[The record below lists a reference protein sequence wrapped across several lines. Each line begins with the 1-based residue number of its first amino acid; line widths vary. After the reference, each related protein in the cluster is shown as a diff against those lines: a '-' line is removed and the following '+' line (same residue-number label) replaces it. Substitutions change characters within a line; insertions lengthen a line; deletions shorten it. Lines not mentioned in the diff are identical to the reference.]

1 MKLLIASLMVMSSVT
16 SLGLAAP
23 ASDNSS
29 AFGATKQ
36 YTNEMLG
43 EASSMT
49 GKVLDTIEV
58 ASYTYV
64 QFAHG
69 KGSQW
74 LATNKTDVKKGD
86 LVSFENAQS
95 MHNFHS
101 KALNRTFDQI
111 YFVSDLTVKR

>member
-1 MKLLIASLMVMSSVT
+1 MKLMTLSLLFTLSGSSL
-16 SLGLAAP
+16 SLAAP
-23 ASDNSS
+23 TAEKNA
-29 AFGATKQ
+29 AFDATKQ

-43 EASSMT
+43 ESSAMS

-86 LVSFENAQS
+86 TISFENAQS

-111 YFVSDLTVKR
+111 YFVSDLSVKR

>member
-1 MKLLIASLMVMSSVT
+1 MKLITT
-16 SLGLAAP
+16 SLLFILSGAPLCMAAATP
-23 ASDNSS
+23 ENSA
-29 AFGATKQ
+29 AFGAAKQ

-43 EASSMT
+43 ESSAMS
-49 GKVLDTIEV
+49 GKVLDTIDV

-69 KGSQW
+69 SSSQW

-86 LVSFENAQS
+86 VVSFANAQS

-101 KALNRTFDQI
+101 KSLNRTFDQI